1 MGKQKMIQIKN
12 FRAKFLEPD
21 DARYFTGYASVSKQD
36 LDGDII
42 KPGAFKK
49 TLARKEEISI
59 SLAAHGSGANWLGR
73 NGRGRERTE
82 DYQWEINPLT
92 FRRQQRARP

>member
-12 FRAKFLEPD
+12 FRAKFTEPD
-21 DARYFTGYASVSKQD
+21 DEGHFTGYASVFELED

-49 TLARKEEISI
+49 TLSEKKRFPFLWQHMVKETIGWVEMEEDEKGLKIT
-59 SLAAHGSGANWLGR
+59 
-73 NGRGRERTE
+73 NGKLIL
-82 DYQWEINPLT
+82 DV
-92 FRRQQRARP
+92 QRAAGPEP